1 LLTSYMGAWGIGNFE
16 NDTIQDWIIELVE
29 AQDINLLSESIEMV
43 LEDNYLDAD
52 VACIAIGAVEILAA
66 LQNRPGKEI
75 NEDELQ
81 EWILQH
87 KGQGTNL
94 LEKSHKALGKI
105 LAESELKELW
115 EKTEDYGNWVTT
127 IKELQS
133 RIII

>member
-1 LLTSYMGAWGIGNFE
+1 
-16 NDTIQDWIIELVE
+16 
-29 AQDINLLSESIEMV
+29 MV

-94 LEKSHKALGKI
+94 LEKSHKALEKI

-115 EKTEDYGNWVTT
+115 EETEDYGTWVTT

>member
-87 KGQGTNL
+87 KGQVTNL

>member
-1 LLTSYMGAWGIGNFE
+1 MGAWGIGNFE
-16 NDTIQDWIIELVE
+16 NDTVQDWIIELVE

-94 LEKSHKALGKI
+94 IEKSHKALEKI

-115 EKTEDYGNWVTT
+115 EETEDYGNWVTT